1 MCYVLSMAD
10 SQKEREKMLE
20 IIGTVALIGI
30 VISALVTTWNK
41 AY

>member
-1 MCYVLSMAD
+1 MAE

-20 IIGTVALIGI
+20 IIGTAIAVSALLVAL
-30 VISALVTTWNK
+30 VITWNK

>member
-1 MCYVLSMAD
+1 MAD

-20 IIGTVALIGI
+20 IIGTVAA
-30 VISALVTTWNK
+30 ISALFSALVIAWNK